1 MHNINQYSKKQP
13 SFLMHGVA
21 TQLCFFCIPIKYLIQ
36 NVLNLIIW
44 HFDIFKST
52 AAVCALLWKDPTF
65 SVKKYNS
72 LVYQNIK
79 YFFPI
84 FSDQVY
90 SYLDRISVR
99 NERWDVPEST
109 TAVPVDLRDLVAEKS
124 HKGRD
129 PTKLPRL
136 RLHGVVHVAEVLEVG
151 RRVGLDH
158 RVGVLQELDHLVEV
172 GVPPLHW
179 SVSHSSHP

>member
-1 MHNINQYSKKQP
+1 
-13 SFLMHGVA
+13 MHGVA

-44 HFDIFKST
+44 HLVRLVQLLCIIVERSDIFCEK
-52 AAVCALLWKDPTF
+52 VQLF
-65 SVKKYNS
+65 SIPKY
-72 LVYQNIK
+72 LV
-79 YFFPI
+79 F

-109 TAVPVDLRDLVAEKS
+109 TAVPVDLRDLVAEES

-129 PTKLPRL
+129 PSKLPRL

-158 RVGVLQELDHLVEV
+158 RVGVLQELDHLVQV
-172 GVPPLHW
+172 GVAPLHA
-179 SVSHSSHP
+179 